1 VAKIK
6 CCLLDAK
13 EDYIM
18 ANYKK
23 WTSTETDFIS
33 SNHKT
38 MCDETLAK
46 ELTTMTG
53 QSITTAMVRRQRR
66 KLSLKKDRGRPRKI
80 NSSTINV
87 SNIN

>member
-1 VAKIK
+1 
-6 CCLLDAK
+6 
-13 EDYIM
+13 
-18 ANYKK
+18 
-23 WTSTETDFIS
+23 
-33 SNHKT
+33 

-80 NSSTINV
+80 NSSTINA